1 MNIKSI
7 GNKFDYLF
15 EQIRGN
21 ADILLVSE
29 TKIDDS
35 FLQGQLVIDGFSA
48 PYRLD
53 CNCLSGGLMLFL
65 RKDIPSNLLAIEE
78 KPIKSFYI
86 EIKRT

>member
-1 MNIKSI
+1 MEINLIISLSKS
-7 GNKFDYLF
+7 GVM
-15 EQIRGN
+15 QIF
-21 ADILLVSE
+21 LLVSE